1 MDKWFDDQLKK
12 MDVGGNQKAKTF
24 FESQSDYSPNM
35 PMNQKYN
42 SRFASLYRD
51 KLSAEAEGRS
61 WTPSPS
67 TQTPTSNRVP
77 AKASTRSLSA
87 QRTGSS
93 SSLSS
98 QQQRTLGRNSPSS
111 FGSSSYQ
118 NDTTT
123 QSNGD
128 ASGGLVS
135 DRVRNENYF
144 ANLGGENEKRPDYL
158 PPNQGGKY
166 TGFGN
171 PAFESQGTNNKNGA
185 DMNDLMN
192 DPMQALTK
200 GWSFLSVGVGEIGKV
215 AGQIGKYANENYVRP
230 AQEQWNDPNFRNN
243 VNGYTQS
250 LYTSLD
256 NNMRSN
262 SSSIRS
268 SAMSSSSHTSSN
280 DDGDFFN
287 NTISNLKQQQQSPVG
302 SRSSSPVPAKNG
314 YGSMPSTVSSR
325 SRTPLRES
333 AKKPAAK
340 DNSDDEWEGW

>member
-1 MDKWFDDQLKK
+1 MIQLHNPTVMQAAVWSATELETKITSLNWAVKTKSDQSKYGKLEL
-12 MDVGGNQKAKTF
+12 VAGSGFLITIF
-24 FESQSDYSPNM
+24 FVCSH
-35 PMNQKYN
+35 
-42 SRFASLYRD
+42 
-51 KLSAEAEGRS
+51 
-61 WTPSPS
+61 
-67 TQTPTSNRVP
+67 
-77 AKASTRSLSA
+77 
-87 QRTGSS
+87 
-93 SSLSS
+93 
-98 QQQRTLGRNSPSS
+98 
-111 FGSSSYQ
+111 
-118 NDTTT
+118 
-123 QSNGD
+123 
-128 ASGGLVS
+128 
-135 DRVRNENYF
+135 
-144 ANLGGENEKRPDYL
+144 L

-171 PAFESQGTNNKNGA
+171 PAFESQGNNNRNGG
-185 DMNDLMN
+185 DMNDMMN

-200 GWSFLSVGVGEIGKV
+200 GWSLLSVGVGEIGKV

-250 LYTSLD
+250 LYTNLD